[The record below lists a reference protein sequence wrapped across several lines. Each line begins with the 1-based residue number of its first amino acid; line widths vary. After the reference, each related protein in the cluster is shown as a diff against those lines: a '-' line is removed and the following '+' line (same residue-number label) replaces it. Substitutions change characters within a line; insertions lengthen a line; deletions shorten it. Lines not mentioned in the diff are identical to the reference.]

1 MDESAKSQD
10 FFEDDN
16 TVAIGNRYT
25 TTRIKSRSFLSNIS
39 YVTINKEDY
48 YNENFIV
55 DVYLIITKN
64 VNPFS
69 LDRKLADKN
78 KHKMI
83 YMLWKECMP
92 AKFYRHICKEK
103 NFLYLNGKNVLQTKV
118 FEIITNFINES
129 DDNFKAL
136 RNNLSSYKNIFQYL
150 YSNVFPKI
158 YCSTK
163 KRGFDLKSNFH
174 IIFKTYKDKKKL
186 ETSLG
191 KNPENYET
199 VRNETNMY
207 EQKPINV
214 DDFNEVEEKLVKER
228 VEKQRQKT
236 RDVAEKNKLLRKK
249 QKQEEDKVKEK
260 QMWERL
266 SELNKEFSNIRQS
279 KKNSKRMLESIIKM

>member
-1 MDESAKSQD
+1 M
-10 FFEDDN
+10 
-16 TVAIGNRYT
+16 
-25 TTRIKSRSFLSNIS
+25 
-39 YVTINKEDY
+39 
-48 YNENFIV
+48 
-55 DVYLIITKN
+55 
-64 VNPFS
+64 
-69 LDRKLADKN
+69 
-78 KHKMI
+78 
-83 YMLWKECMP
+83 
-92 AKFYRHICKEK
+92 
-103 NFLYLNGKNVLQTKV
+103 
-118 FEIITNFINES
+118 
-129 DDNFKAL
+129 
-136 RNNLSSYKNIFQYL
+136 
-150 YSNVFPKI
+150 FPKI

>member
-1 MDESAKSQD
+1 M
-10 FFEDDN
+10 
-16 TVAIGNRYT
+16 
-25 TTRIKSRSFLSNIS
+25 
-39 YVTINKEDY
+39 
-48 YNENFIV
+48 
-55 DVYLIITKN
+55 
-64 VNPFS
+64 
-69 LDRKLADKN
+69 
-78 KHKMI
+78 
-83 YMLWKECMP
+83 
-92 AKFYRHICKEK
+92 
-103 NFLYLNGKNVLQTKV
+103 
-118 FEIITNFINES
+118 
-129 DDNFKAL
+129 
-136 RNNLSSYKNIFQYL
+136 
-150 YSNVFPKI
+150 
-158 YCSTK
+158 
-163 KRGFDLKSNFH
+163 KSNFH